1 MKLSDSYKKKV
12 CSKTADRYHQES
24 FHADENFRF
33 TDGDAYALSRACLA
47 DVEVFP
53 QALPGQK
60 SLERSHE
67 EFEQN
72 YLRIQTTT

>member
-53 QALPGQK
+53 
-60 SLERSHE
+60 
-67 EFEQN
+67 
-72 YLRIQTTT
+72 